1 MYEIPNTKSNL
12 IQKGENMKK
21 HILSLTL
28 GSLLV
33 SALSAEDDGFYT
45 SVGYQIGEAA
55 QMVTNTK
62 GIQELS
68 DNYEKLNNLL
78 TRYST
83 LNTLIKL
90 SADPSAVSG
99 AINNLNAG
107 ATGLLK
113 EKTNSPAYQAVS
125 LALNAA
131 VGLWNTIGYA
141 IMCGNGNG
149 TGSGPGS
156 VIFNNQPGQSSTAIT
171 CNRYEATGPGKSM
184 SIDEFKKLNEAYQII
199 QQALKN
205 QNGFPE
211 LGGNGAKVSVKYS
224 YECKQ
229 ENENSNINGGVNQ
242 FCEAKNGS
250 SSSGSGSNGSNGTS
264 TQTTT
269 QDGVTITTTYNSNKA
284 TVKFDITNNAQQLL
298 NQAANIM
305 QVLNTQCPLVRS
317 THNENAPGGGQPWGL
332 STSGNA
338 CQIFQQEFSE
348 VTSMIKN
355 AQEIVAQ
362 SKIANANQ
370 KAEIANPSNFNPF
383 TDASFAQSMLKNA
396 RAQAEMF
403 NLAEQVK
410 QNLEVM
416 QNNNN
421 VNENLGGFGTGMT
434 NFVSAFLA
442 SCRTDG
448 TLPNAGVTNNTWGAG
463 CAYVGETI
471 TALNN
476 SIAHFGTQAQQIQQA
491 ENIADTLVN
500 FKSRYSE
507 LGNTYN
513 SITTA
518 LSSIPNAQSL
528 QNAVSKKNNPYS
540 PQGIETNYYLNQNSY
555 NQIQTINQELGRN
568 PFRKVGIVSSQ
579 TNNGAMNGIGIQVG
593 YKQFFG
599 QKRRWGARYYGFFDY
614 NHAFIKSSFFNS
626 ASDVWTYGFGADAL
640 YNFINDKA
648 TNFLGKN
655 NKLSVGLFGGI
666 ALAGTS
672 WLNSEY
678 VNLATMNNV
687 YNAKMNV
694 ANFQFLFNMGV
705 RMNLAR
711 SKKKGSDHAAQHGI
725 ELGLKIPTIN
735 TNYYSFMGAEL
746 KYRRLY
752 SVYLNY
758 VFAY

>member
-1 MYEIPNTKSNL
+1 
-12 IQKGENMKK
+12 MKK

-33 SALSAEDDGFYT
+33 SILSAEDDGFYT

-68 DNYEKLNNLL
+68 DRYENLNNLL

-141 IMCGNGNG
+141 VMCGNGNG
-149 TGSGPGS
+149 TRSGPGS
-156 VIFNNQPGQSSTAIT
+156 VVFNDQPGQSSTAIT
-171 CNRYEATGPGKSM
+171 CNRYESTGPGKSM

-205 QNGFPE
+205 QSGFPE
-211 LGGNGAKVSVKYS
+211 LGGNGTSVNVKYE

-229 ENENSNINGGVNQ
+229 DNNNNNNKINGGVDQ
-242 FCEAKNGS
+242 FCQAKNGS
-250 SSSGSGSNGSNGTS
+250 GSSGSNGTS

-269 QDGVTITTTYNSNKA
+269 QDGVTITTTYDNHKA
-284 TVKFDITNNAQQLL
+284 TVNFNITNNAQQLL

-317 THNENAPGGGQPWGL
+317 THSENDPGDGRPWGL

-338 CQIFQQEFSE
+338 CQIFQQEFSA

-362 SKIANANQ
+362 SKIANTNQ
-370 KAEIANPSNFNPF
+370 RAEIANPSNFNPF

-396 RAQAEMF
+396 QAQAEMF

-410 QNLEVM
+410 KNLEVM

-421 VNENLGGFGTGMT
+421 VDARLAGFGERMT

-448 TLPNAGVTNNTWGAG
+448 TLPNAGVTSNTWGAG

-471 TALNN
+471 TALTN
-476 SIAHFGTQAQQIQQA
+476 SIAHFGTQEQQIQQA

-518 LSSIPNAQSL
+518 LSKVPNAQSL
-528 QNAVSKKNNPYS
+528 QNVVSKKNNPYS

-568 PFRKVGIVSSQ
+568 PFRKVGIVGSQ

-599 QKRRWGARYYGFFDY
+599 QKRKWGARYYGFFDY

-678 VNLATMNNV
+678 VNLATVNNV

>member
-1 MYEIPNTKSNL
+1 
-12 IQKGENMKK
+12 MKK

-33 SALSAEDDGFYT
+33 STLSAEDDGFYM
-45 SVGYQIGEAA
+45 SAGYQIGEAA
-55 QMVTNTK
+55 QMVKNTK
-62 GIQELS
+62 GIQDLS
-68 DNYEKLNNLL
+68 DRYESLNNLL

-90 SADPSAVSG
+90 SADPSAINGVRNDLG
-99 AINNLNAG
+99 ASAKNLIGDKA
-107 ATGLLK
+107 
-113 EKTNSPAYQAVS
+113 NSPAYQAVL
-125 LALNAA
+125 LAINAA
-131 VGLWNTIGYA
+131 VGFWNIVGYVTQ
-141 IMCGNGNG
+141 CGGNANG
-149 TGSGPGS
+149 TESTS
-156 VIFNNQPGQSSTAIT
+156 STTIFNNEPGYRSTSIT
-171 CNRYEATGPGKSM
+171 CSLNRYKPGYYGPM
-184 SIDEFKKLNEAYQII
+184 SIENFKKLNEAYQIL
-199 QQALKN
+199 QTALKN
-205 QNGFPE
+205 GLPALKENNGTVNVTYTYTCSG
-211 LGGNGAKVSVKYS
+211 GGNNNCDALKDKR
-224 YECKQ
+224 
-229 ENENSNINGGVNQ
+229 NGGSKTETQTIDGKSVTTTISSKVVDANAIGNTQRVSYTEITNQLNGVPDSAQALLAQASTLINTINEACPFFHAPNNQAGGPKWEWPSNKLCGAFSQEISAIQKMITDAQELVNQ
-242 FCEAKNGS
+242 TS
-250 SSSGSGSNGSNGTS
+250 VITSNEQS
-264 TQTTT
+264 TQV
-269 QDGVTITTTYNSNKA
+269 GA
-284 TVKFDITNNAQQLL
+284 NN
-298 NQAANIM
+298 NGK
-305 QVLNTQCPLVRS
+305 P
-317 THNENAPGGGQPWGL
+317 
-332 STSGNA
+332 
-338 CQIFQQEFSE
+338 
-348 VTSMIKN
+348 
-355 AQEIVAQ
+355 
-362 SKIANANQ
+362 
-370 KAEIANPSNFNPF
+370 FNPF
-383 TDASFAQSMLKNA
+383 TDASFAQGMLAN
-396 RAQAEMF
+396 AQAQAKML
-403 NLAEQVK
+403 NLAEQVGQAINPERLSGTFK
-410 QNLEVM
+410 NFVTDFLATC
-416 QNNNN
+416 NNPSTA
-421 VNENLGGFGTGMT
+421 GTGGT
-434 NFVSAFLA
+434 QGSPSGTVTTQTFA
-442 SCRTDG
+442 S
-448 TLPNAGVTNNTWGAG
+448 G
-463 CAYVGETI
+463 CAYVEQTL
-471 TALNN
+471 TNLNN
-476 SIAHFGTQAQQIQQA
+476 DIAHFGTRAQQIQQA
-491 ENIADTLVN
+491 ADIADTLVN
-500 FKSRYSE
+500 FKSRYNE

-540 PQGIETNYYLNQNSY
+540 PQGIETNYYLNQNTY

-599 QKRRWGARYYGFFDY
+599 QKRKWGARYYGFFDY

-678 VNLATMNNV
+678 VNLATVNNV
-687 YNAKMNV
+687 YNAKLNV

-711 SKKKGSDHAAQHGI
+711 SKKKGSDHVAQHGI